1 MQYIKIESSTIP
13 SKIPVLMEFN
23 SGTEH
28 FNLSTATDGYANINC
43 YTYVASRGYFDHNN
57 TFLLNNAAPIQ
68 TDSDDFS
75 VGDSVGVCYPGN
87 LNSFVR
93 YGFIVNSK
101 PSISGVAG
109 LEVKFCD
116 VVNGSPSTSRMYN
129 GGSSIATW
137 WDKEGD
143 YAEYTHLIFAVKL
156 NDTTHN
162 LTGYAIIA
170 KSYNAR
176 TGYYAGLDVSSVVFV
191 EETLET
197 LNKQHFVVT
206 DSDLPEDIFGPE
218 SDPEGYGQPD
228 DIINP
233 TGTKPALDHSSDA
246 IGIPSMP
253 TVGVTT
259 AGFYHVYKVTQGLLQ
274 NFGAK
279 LFPSLGNIV
288 GEITPYSSV
297 EEALA
302 YYTALLFQPGAVTG
316 ITIANQSISVVD
328 MLMNGKAIDYVV
340 DCHIIP
346 VTPTTSGS
354 ANIQCGAREI
364 DISAPVVT
372 SDYIDFDCGSVSIP
386 LQYQNFLDFT
396 QCKCKLF
403 LPFVGFVDLK
413 PEFWHGGTVSVKYR
427 FNVIDGSF
435 MAYVS
440 SSSCCSNLSASLI
453 AQYGGV
459 SCLHIPVTG
468 LNYASMISG
477 LVTGSMSLAG
487 NVASGNLAGAAGS
500 ALSIAN
506 MRPDV
511 AQSNNYNCSTS
522 FLGCRRPYLVIERA
536 IPCISGKYPH
546 DQGIPLN
553 VYVNLGSVSGYTEIS
568 AIDLTGISAT
578 AQELDELET
587 LLKEGVYF

>member
-1 MQYIKIESSTIP
+1 MEYLKLESNVLP
-13 SKIPVLMEFN
+13 EKIPVLMEFN

-28 FNLSTATDGYANINC
+28 FNLSTNVGGYADINCDGY
-43 YTYVASRGYFDHNN
+43 VRDRGFYDTNN
-57 TFLLNNAAPIQ
+57 LFLLQNAAAF
-68 TDSDDFS
+68 TVDSADYS
-75 VGDSVGVCYPGN
+75 VGDNLGNFYPAN
-87 LNSFVR
+87 LDSFVR
-93 YGFIVNSK
+93 YGFVVNQK
-101 PSISGVAG
+101 FTAG
-109 LEVKFCD
+109 TDAGMHLKFCD
-116 VVNGSPSTSRMYN
+116 IVNGSPSTSRVYN
-129 GGSSIATW
+129 GGSILGSTYDPI
-137 WDKEGD
+137 GHS
-143 YAEYTHLIFAVKL
+143 YTNLMFAVKL
-156 NDTTHN
+156 NDTTHD
-162 LTGYAIIA
+162 LHGYALFL
-170 KSYNAR
+170 KNYDPVL
-176 TGYYAGLDVSSVVFV
+176 GYMGLQASSVVFV
-191 EETLET
+191 VETLDS
-197 LNKQHFVVT
+197 LNKQNFVVT

-228 DIINP
+228 DINP
-233 TGTKPALDHSSDA
+233 GGNKPALDHSSDS

-279 LFPSLGNIV
+279 LFPSLGNIA
-288 GEITPYSSV
+288 GELSPYNSV
-297 EEALA
+297 EEALS
-302 YYTALLFQPGAVTG
+302 YFTALLFNPAAVTG
-316 ITIANQSISVVD
+316 VTIGNQAISVVD

-346 VTPTTSGS
+346 VTPATSGS
-354 ANIQCGAREI
+354 SHIQCGAREI

-372 SDYIDFDCGSVSIP
+372 SDYIDFDCGAVSIP
-386 LQYQNFLDFT
+386 LQYQNFMDFT

-435 MAYVS
+435 MAYVTS
-440 SSSCCSNLSASLI
+440 TSCCSKLSGSLI

-477 LVTGSMSLAG
+477 LVTGSMNLAG

-500 ALSIAN
+500 ALSLAN

-522 FLGCRRPYLVIERA
+522 FLGCRRPYMVIERA
-536 IPCISGKYPH
+536 LPCISGRYPH

-568 AIDLTGISAT
+568 AIDLTGIGAT
-578 AQELDELET
+578 AQELDELES

>member
-1 MQYIKIESSTIP
+1 MEYIKLESSVLP
-13 SKIPVLMEFN
+13 EKIPVLMEFN

-28 FNLSTATDGYANINC
+28 FNLSTSQGGYCEINC
-43 YTYVASRGYFDHNN
+43 DEYVRDRGFFDRDNLFLVQHAAQYTIEPS
-57 TFLLNNAAPIQ
+57 
-68 TDSDDFS
+68 DFS
-75 VGDSVGVCYPGN
+75 VGDNIGIFYPAN
-87 LNSFVR
+87 LDSFVR
-93 YGFIVNSK
+93 YGFIVYQK
-101 PSISGVAG
+101 FTDGTKHGVNIQ
-109 LEVKFCD
+109 FCD
-116 VVNGSPSTSRMYN
+116 IVNGSPSTSRTY
-129 GGSSIATW
+129 GGSTILGSAYEPTA
-137 WDKEGD
+137 D
-143 YAEYTHLIFAVKL
+143 YTNIIFAVKL
-156 NDTTHN
+156 NDTDHD
-162 LTGYAIIA
+162 LTGYAIFL
-170 KSYNAR
+170 KCYNDVI
-176 TGYYAGLDVSSVVFV
+176 GYAGINASSVVFV
-191 EETLET
+191 EQTLEN

-228 DIINP
+228 DINP
-233 TGTKPALDHSSDA
+233 GGNKPALDHSSDS

-253 TVGVTT
+253 TIGVTT

-288 GEITPYSSV
+288 GEIAPYSSV

-316 ITIANQSISVVD
+316 VTIANQSISVVD

-354 ANIQCGAREI
+354 AHIQCGAREI

-372 SDYIDFDCGSVSIP
+372 SDYIDFDCGAVSIP
-386 LQYQNFLDFT
+386 LQYQNFMDFT

-435 MAYVS
+435 MAYVTS
-440 SSSCCSNLSASLI
+440 TSCCSKLSGSLI

-477 LVTGSMSLAG
+477 LVTGSMNLAG

-500 ALSIAN
+500 ALSLAN

-522 FLGCRRPYLVIERA
+522 FLGCRRPYMVIERA
-536 IPCISGKYPH
+536 LPCISGRYPH

-568 AIDLTGISAT
+568 AIDLTGIGAT
-578 AQELDELET
+578 AQELDELES